1 MQRRIVQLGVLG
13 TKFDSALGAA
23 VASAGHGRASCGCY
37 LSFLG
42 GKEEEHGGKHSS
54 ESTAAGIYDLIYDI
68 YGHRYDLDVASF
80 GYAWICVIL
89 TQSSTD
95 CL

>member
-1 MQRRIVQLGVLG
+1 MRKEQQQLIEIKTCFWGIIGRQLVAPHVVCV
-13 TKFDSALGAA
+13 AL
-23 VASAGHGRASCGCY
+23 
-37 LSFLG
+37 FLG